1 MTRKIS
7 CIGNPKMFNDT
18 LLSQLAVQCSNCCFH
33 SNQLEFLQNM
43 LQTWL
48 SFTFTWNCQADY
60 WATSALEVM
69 QR

>member
-43 LQTWL
+43 LQT
-48 SFTFTWNCQADY
+48 
-60 WATSALEVM
+60 
-69 QR
+69 